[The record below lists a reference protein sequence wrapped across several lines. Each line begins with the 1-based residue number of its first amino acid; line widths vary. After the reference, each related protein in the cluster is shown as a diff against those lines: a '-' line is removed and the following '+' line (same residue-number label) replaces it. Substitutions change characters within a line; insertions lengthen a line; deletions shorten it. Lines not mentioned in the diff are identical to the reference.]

1 MNNSRSRLMKDVGL
15 VQAAPDGDTQ
25 GQNSPTSHLVWDS
38 TFEAI
43 KTIETSMKLLVTPSS
58 SKPVS
63 RVTNRKELSTNLRDV
78 SQWGP
83 LLVESAYLVV

>member
-1 MNNSRSRLMKDVGL
+1 MKDVGL

-63 RVTNRKELSTNLRDV
+63 RVPNRIELSTNLV
-78 SQWGP
+78 KIEKQVYKNP
-83 LLVESAYLVV
+83 NCHTEPI